1 MMRAGIGVEMIER
14 EAAGKA
20 AKVGGG
26 AGAGAEETA
35 EEGSGAYAGAEER
48 SATDGGRATA
58 ERGLGWKLRT
68 HGVPRR
74 QASPQYWS
82 GSPFQEAVHGQSKR
96 AHRAQVG
103 VTAASFGAAAGSV
116 DGVSGSA
123 GGSSAGG
130 TSSVVPDMISSRIAA
145 VGAKVWKVSK
155 LAVTAANGRHLSEPG
170 TISRSPL
177 DVAAVG
183 W

>member
-1 MMRAGIGVEMIER
+1 MRAGIGVEIRER
-14 EAAGKA
+14 GTAGKTA
-20 AKVGGG
+20 EVDGG
-26 AGAGAEETA
+26 ASAGAEETA
-35 EEGSGAYAGAEER
+35 EADSGANAGAEER
-48 SATDGGRATA
+48 SATDGGRATV

-68 HGVPRR
+68 HGLPRR
-74 QASPQYWS
+74 QASPQYWL

-103 VTAASFGAAAGSV
+103 VTAASFRAAVGSV
-116 DGVSGSA
+116 DGGSGTV

-130 TSSVVPDMISSRIAA
+130 TSSVVPDMISSRTEA